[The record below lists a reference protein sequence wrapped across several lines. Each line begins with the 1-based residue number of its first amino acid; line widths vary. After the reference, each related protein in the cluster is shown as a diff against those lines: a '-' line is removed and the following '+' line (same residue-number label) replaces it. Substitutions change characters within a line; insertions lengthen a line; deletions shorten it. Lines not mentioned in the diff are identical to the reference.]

1 MSSSA
6 AFGEE
11 LDALGIWWPRG
22 DGDALREVAAIW
34 TSMAD
39 LIDDVA
45 MVLDAA
51 AKSAIE
57 NYRGDA
63 AGRFADLWQNWS
75 GTTGYL
81 AVTVAD
87 CRRLAAALTDFGT
100 DVDVADR
107 ALVQLIE
114 EALAANGLGTTSGML
129 DMWLMWLRDSA
140 GVLGA
145 DLAVRAGRSIDLLA
159 AVEPSQQPNLP
170 TVSNPAAIDPAVIQ
184 PDKIQWP
191 DPGTPGDLSSLAT
204 TDVDF
209 GAGQGRLPVV
219 TAPGT
224 TPSSPLPS
232 TPAPLPGIGEPAPV
246 TIVINGNGNTVT
258 VGATMPSA
266 FNTIPDPVPA
276 MTRLAPLSSADSLP
290 AIAHLAKLPE
300 PPPPLD
306 AAPAAGDLLGGGG
319 GSAFSGGGA
328 LPSFDLPA
336 IDSTLPVLPSLPDVA
351 PLASAAPV
359 PITIRPPGVAGASIG
374 AAAAA
379 GIGAVAAKAGGSK
392 TPFFPM
398 MPMGGGAGSG
408 GDDGQE
414 PKRRARRR

>member
-6 AFGEE
+6 VFGDE

-22 DGDALREVAAIW
+22 DGDALREAAATW

-39 LIDDVA
+39 LLDDVA

-51 AKSAIE
+51 SKSAIE

-63 AGRFADLWQNWS
+63 ANRFGELWTHWS
-75 GTTGYL
+75 GATGYL
-81 AVTVAD
+81 GITVAD

-114 EALAANGLGTTSGML
+114 EALAANGLGSTSGMV
-129 DMWLMWLRDSA
+129 DMWLNWLRDSA
-140 GVLGA
+140 GVVGT
-145 DLAVRAGRSIDLLA
+145 DLALRADRSTDLLA
-159 AVEPSQQPNLP
+159 SVEPVQQPNAP
-170 TVSNPAAIDPAVIQ
+170 TVNNPAPIDPAVIQ
-184 PDKIQWP
+184 PDKITWP

-219 TAPGT
+219 ITPGTTAPGT
-224 TPSSPLPS
+224 TPLPS
-232 TPAPLPGIGEPAPV
+232 TPLPAAPAPLSGFGQSAPV
-246 TIVINGNGNTVT
+246 TVVINGNGNTVN

-276 MTRLAPLSSADSLP
+276 MTLALDPLPPLSD
-290 AIAHLAKLPE
+290 
-300 PPPPLD
+300 PPPSLD
-306 AAPAAGDLLGGGG
+306 PVPATDFLGGGG
-319 GSAFSGGGA
+319 GSGFSGGGA
-328 LPSFDLPA
+328 LPSFDLPP
-336 IDSTLPVLPSLPDVA
+336 IDSTLSALPTLPALPEIA
-351 PLASAAPV
+351 PLVSAAPV
-359 PITIRPPGVAGASIG
+359 PITIRPPGLAGASIG

-379 GIGAVAAKAGGSK
+379 GIGAVAAKARGSK

-414 PKRRARRR
+414 PKRRVRRR

>member
-22 DGDALREVAAIW
+22 DGDALREAAATW
-34 TSMAD
+34 TAMAD
-39 LIDDVA
+39 LLDDVA

-63 AGRFADLWQNWS
+63 ATRFADLWTHWS
-75 GTTGYL
+75 GSTGYL
-81 AVTVAD
+81 AITVAD

-107 ALVQLIE
+107 ALGQLIE
-114 EALAANGLGTTSGML
+114 EALAANGLGNTSGL
-129 DMWLMWLRDSA
+129 IDMWLTWLRDSA
-140 GVLGA
+140 DLLGA
-145 DLAVRAGRSIDLLA
+145 DLSLRADRSTGLLA
-159 AVEPSQQPNLP
+159 QVQPAHQPPMPAV
-170 TVSNPAAIDPAVIQ
+170 IDPAVIQ

-224 TPSSPLPS
+224 TPTVPLPT
-232 TPAPLPGIGEPAPV
+232 TPVGSPTTSQPAPV
-246 TIVINGNGNTVT
+246 TVVINGNGNTVT
-258 VGATMPSA
+258 VGATVPGA
-266 FNTIPDPVPA
+266 FNTIPDP
-276 MTRLAPLSSADSLP
+276 LP
-290 AIAHLAKLPE
+290 ALTPLPSTNSLSPDTLPALAHLAKMPD

-306 AAPAAGDLLGGGG
+306 TSSETGNLLGGGG

-328 LPSFDLPA
+328 LPSFDNPP
-336 IDSTLPVLPSLPDVA
+336 IDSTLPVLPSLADLSPA
-351 PLASAAPV
+351 ASVAPV
-359 PITIRPPGVAGASIG
+359 PITIHPP

-379 GIGAVAAKAGGSK
+379 GVGAVAAKAAGSK

-414 PKRRARRR
+414 PKRRVRRH

>member
-6 AFGEE
+6 VFGDE
-11 LDALGIWWPRG
+11 LDALDIWWPRG
-22 DGDALREVAAIW
+22 DGDALREAAATW

-39 LIDDVA
+39 LLDDVA

-63 AGRFADLWQNWS
+63 ANRFGDLWTNWS
-75 GTTGYL
+75 GSTGYL
-81 AVTVAD
+81 ASTVAD
-87 CRRLAAALTDFGT
+87 CRRLVAALTDFGT

-145 DLAVRAGRSIDLLA
+145 DLALRADRSTDLLA
-159 AVEPSQQPNLP
+159 SVEPSQQPSVS
-170 TVSNPAAIDPAVIQ
+170 TVSTPAVIDPAVIQ
-184 PDKIQWP
+184 PDKINWP
-191 DPGTPGDLSSLAT
+191 DPGTPGDLSGLAT

-219 TAPGT
+219 TTPGDV
-224 TPSSPLPS
+224 PSSPLPT
-232 TPAPLPGIGEPAPV
+232 TPTPLSGIGQPAPV
-246 TIVINGNGNTVT
+246 TIVINGDGNTVT

-276 MTRLAPLSSADSLP
+276 MTALPPLPLDPLP
-290 AIAHLAKLPE
+290 PLPD
-300 PPPPLD
+300 PLPPLD
-306 AAPAAGDLLGGGG
+306 LAPMTADPIGGGA

-328 LPSFDLPA
+328 LPSFDLPP
-336 IDSTLPVLPSLPDVA
+336 IDSTLPSLPVMPEIA
-351 PLASAAPV
+351 PLVSAAPV
-359 PITIRPPGVAGASIG
+359 PITIRPPGLAGASIG

-379 GIGAVAAKAGGSK
+379 GVGAVAAKTGGSK

-414 PKRRARRR
+414 PKRRVRRR